1 MPFLSRG
8 RKNLDFVVI
17 QFLSEACLVKCF
29 YVSRKRIVLGVQV
42 FSPNP
47 FFLLDNDIYRI
58 TVFVLPKDLQWVQ
71 ISDSKEAFRL
81 LKLGLKHQSIASKKL
96 NTCSSRR

>member
-1 MPFLSRG
+1 MSQV
-8 RKNLDFVVI
+8 N
-17 QFLSEACLVKCF
+17 
-29 YVSRKRIVLGVQV
+29 VLGVRML
-42 FSPNP
+42 SLNP
-47 FFLLDNDIYRI
+47 FFLFDNIYKI
-58 TVFVLPKDLQWVQ
+58 TMFVLPKDLQWVQ